1 MFGLGLG
8 IALQGFVN
16 HNSYMLLVSTQ
27 GWEFTHY
34 NAHSLT
40 LVQNQNNHIYLNSKR
55 NSKIPTFSQILRI
68 SHMASPEPAHPQPVP
83 IIPTHQP
90 SLPSAPPHHSSSSLI
105 THHPTCPDLPKLS
118 NLKKIICQF
127 YDLSLSLSLLLS
139 CSSQCYAMQ
148 CYALLSSLHL
158 RIFASSFLLF
168 TSDFFLLTFYLL
180 FTRESALTDAGAG
193 AGIACV
199 CVYLRLC
206 VCISA
211 YMHFTTRTRLWLP
224 FLLFSLFSFSLY
236 PTTPFFPYCQRKN
249 IHNPPLYP
257 ATYHTLQP
265 TIPHHRY
272 YAPIPQVPSPEFRVE
287 DQGKDRLPTTDDRGI
302 D

>member
-1 MFGLGLG
+1 MIYHCHCHYCCHVLLN
-8 IALQGFVN
+8 A
-16 HNSYMLLVSTQ
+16 MLC
-27 GWEFTHY
+27 
-34 NAHSLT
+34 NAML
-40 LVQNQNNHIYLNSKR
+40 Y
-55 NSKIPTFSQILRI
+55 
-68 SHMASPEPAHPQPVP
+68 
-83 IIPTHQP
+83 
-90 SLPSAPPHHSSSSLI
+90 
-105 THHPTCPDLPKLS
+105 
-118 NLKKIICQF
+118 
-127 YDLSLSLSLLLS
+127 SLLFIS
-139 CSSQCYAMQ
+139 VY
-148 CYALLSSLHL
+148 LL
-158 RIFASSFLLF
+158 LLF
-168 TSDFFLLTFYLL
+168 FIPDFFLLTFYLL

-257 ATYHTLQP
+257 ATYHTPQP